1 MSFILLPVD
10 KIPVL
15 VTKADVLAHFADM
28 SIDMAMGLRAA
39 AELVKL
45 PPELI
50 PASKRAYLEAWKAKL
65 PAADLQ
71 IAAAKDAA
79 KLLKEI
85 VSEERILA
93 ARAAANQTDK
103 EPSRG

>member
-1 MSFILLPVD
+1 
-10 KIPVL
+10 
-15 VTKADVLAHFADM
+15 M

-39 AELVKL
+39 AEVVKL

-50 PASKRAYLEAWKAKL
+50 PASKRAYVEAWKAKL

-79 KLLKEI
+79 KLLKQLAA
-85 VSEERILA
+85 EERILA
-93 ARAAANQTDK
+93 ARAAADHANK
-103 EPSRG
+103 EPTRG